1 MKTSDYHRYLKTNDK
16 KYYALNTKHR
26 NQSKTA
32 CRKSYSQ
39 LEKSFSKEVKSNL
52 NAFFKYTSKTLNYS
66 RAALDLRKSNET
78 ISKNQEKAELFNT
91 FFTNAF
97 TKEESATTSEFKTP
111 NESNI
116 SCVSQCVKSVR
127 TEYGPEK
134 LRILFYAVPFTADE
148 VLK

>member
-16 KYYALNTKHR
+16 KNYALNTKHR

-39 LEKSFSKEVKSNL
+39 LEKSLSKEVKSNL

-111 NESNI
+111 SESNI

-127 TEYGPEK
+127 TEYGPEN
-134 LRILFYAVPFTADE
+134 LRILFYAVPFTAEE

>member
-52 NAFFKYTSKTLNYS
+52 NAFFKYTSKALNYS

-78 ISKNQEKAELFNT
+78 IGKNQEKAELFNT

-111 NESNI
+111 SESNI

-134 LRILFYAVPFTADE
+134 LRILFYALPFTADE

>member
-111 NESNI
+111 SESNI

-127 TEYGPEK
+127 TEYGQEK

>member
-1 MKTSDYHRYLKTNDK
+1 MKTSDYHRYLKANDK

-111 NESNI
+111 SESNI
-116 SCVSQCVKSVR
+116 SCVSQCVKSVW